1 MQITM
6 RIFTLLL
13 VTLLCQTFGF
23 AQDDFQTYRN
33 ARYGYSI
40 VYPANLLI
48 PQPEAQN
55 GDGRKFRSRDGKIVL
70 TVFGRQNVSNRSLKA
85 ETDKALADWKKDG
98 ATVTFWKRGKNYF
111 AISGYVGNNIF
122 YEKTVQRGG
131 QFNTYFYEYPKTL
144 KKRMDVPVNRAF
156 ASFN

>member
-1 MQITM
+1 MRLTM

-13 VTLLCQTFGF
+13 VTLLCQTFSF
-23 AQDDFQTYRN
+23 AQDTFKTYKN
-33 ARYGYSI
+33 ARFGYSI
-40 VYPANLLI
+40 AYPANLLV

-55 GDGRKFRSRDGKIVL
+55 GDGRKFKSRDGKIVL
-70 TVFGRQNVSNRSLKA
+70 TVFGRLNTADRSLKA

-122 YEKTVQRGG
+122 YEKTVQRRDG
-131 QFNTYFYEYPKTL
+131 FNTYFYEYPKTL